1 MLPPKLAPKHVVILP
16 ICRNDAE
23 RAQVLPYCESLMQE
37 LNAQSFSGGQVRAWI
52 DDRDLRGG
60 EKNWQHVKRGV
71 PLRAEVGPRDIAKN
85 AVFLG
90 RRDTSEKCNIGRQEL
105 VQNVG
110 SILDDMQ
117 RGLYQRALALR
128 EANSRPIDNAD
139 EFRQFFTPQDPDK
152 PEIHGGFASCHWAED
167 ESVAKLLA
175 DLKVTIR
182 CIPHQAEPEP
192 GKCIF
197 TGKPSMGRAIFAK
210 AY

>member
-1 MLPPKLAPKHVVILP
+1 
-16 ICRNDAE
+16 
-23 RAQVLPYCESLMQE
+23 
-37 LNAQSFSGGQVRAWI
+37 
-52 DDRDLRGG
+52 LRGG

-90 RRDTSEKCNIGRQEL
+90 RRDTSEKRNVGRQEL

-110 SILDDMQ
+110 SILDEMQ
-117 RGLYQRALALR
+117 RNLYERALALR
-128 EANSRPIDNAD
+128 EANTRTIDNAD
-139 EFRQFFTPQDPDK
+139 EFREYFTPKDADK
-152 PEIHGGFASCHWAED
+152 PEIHGGFAACHWAED
-167 ESVAKLLA
+167 PAVDQLLA

-182 CIPHQAEPEP
+182 CLPSQGEQEP

-197 TGKPSMGRAIFAK
+197 TGRPSTGRAIFAK

>member
-1 MLPPKLAPKHVVILP
+1 
-16 ICRNDAE
+16 
-23 RAQVLPYCESLMQE
+23 

-90 RRDTSEKCNIGRQEL
+90 RRDTAEKRNIGRQEL

-110 SILDDMQ
+110 AILDDMQ
-117 RGLYQRALALR
+117 LGLYQRALALR
-128 EANSRPIDNAD
+128 EANTRPIDNAD

-167 ESVAKLLA
+167 ESVQRLLA

-182 CIPHQAEPEP
+182 CIPHQAEAEP